1 MWPGNW
7 SLLPGK
13 DVVAEEPGNF
23 SWWNM
28 ARSPRAENACWE
40 GPDWLEEWNALPRV
54 RNHVARRRWE
64 ARGNMRSPEVNTD
77 LPGGNRWICYRGK
90 YVSSLSLDRGVG
102 PGKGRAAMAMA
113 KSALAAMADVVPSQT
128 GQPDAI
134 CSTIATIRHSCG
146 NNFFVSNLSLGHVFP
161 PQLHQQLQT
170 LAKTSTFSSS
180 KSLSMLFLSRDGTAA
195 SSCKFFFLSLS
206 RFVTSP
212 VLSVFFL
219 LSSPS
224 VRSIRFV
231 VSCAGK

>member
-1 MWPGNW
+1 
-7 SLLPGK
+7 
-13 DVVAEEPGNF
+13 
-23 SWWNM
+23 
-28 ARSPRAENACWE
+28 
-40 GPDWLEEWNALPRV
+40 
-54 RNHVARRRWE
+54 
-64 ARGNMRSPEVNTD
+64 MRSPEVNTY
-77 LPGGNRWICYRGK
+77 LPGGNRGVCYSGK

-146 NNFFVSNLSLGHVFP
+146 NNFFFSNLSLGHVYP
-161 PQLHQQLQT
+161 PSFTSSFKPLPKLPT
-170 LAKTSTFSSS
+170 LSSS
-180 KSLSMLFLSRDGTAA
+180 KSLSMLFFSRNGTAA
-195 SSCKFFFLSLS
+195 SSCKFFFLLLS

-224 VRSIRFV
+224 VRSICFV
-231 VSCAGK
+231 ISRAGKEKIISVVLASL

>member
-1 MWPGNW
+1 
-7 SLLPGK
+7 
-13 DVVAEEPGNF
+13 
-23 SWWNM
+23 M

-64 ARGNMRSPEVNTD
+64 ARGNMRSPEVSSD

-146 NNFFVSNLSLGHVFP
+146 NNFFFCNLSLGHVYP
-161 PQLHQQLQT
+161 PSFTSSFKPLPKLQLSLLPNRYLCFFSPAT
-170 LAKTSTFSSS
+170 APPLLLVNSSS
-180 KSLSMLFLSRDGTAA
+180 SLYQG
-195 SSCKFFFLSLS
+195 SS
-206 RFVTSP
+206 P
-212 VLSVFFL
+212 L
-219 LSSPS
+219 LSCLYSSSSPL
-224 VRSIRFV
+224 RP
-231 VSCAGK
+231 